1 MSKGKGR
8 ESWPDNNAR
17 GKIEEK
23 EGEYVIGEGERPKQI
38 RQA

>member
-1 MSKGKGR
+1 MSIGKGQ

-23 EGEYVIGEGERPKQI
+23 QGEYEMGEGERPKQI